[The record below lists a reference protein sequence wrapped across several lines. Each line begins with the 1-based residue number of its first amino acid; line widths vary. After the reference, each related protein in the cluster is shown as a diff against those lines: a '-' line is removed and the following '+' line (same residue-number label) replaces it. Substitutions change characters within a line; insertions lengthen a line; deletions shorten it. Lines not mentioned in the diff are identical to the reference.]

1 MRAVMG
7 FLDRLAADDSG
18 ATMVEY
24 TILMGLLTAVALA
37 TLVIAVLPKIT
48 AIWNRVNSAM
58 TNAAA
63 GS

>member
-1 MRAVMG
+1 MRAVTG

-24 TILMGLLTAVALA
+24 TILMGLLTTVALV
-37 TLVIAVLPKIT
+37 TLVLFVAPNIRT
-48 AIWNRVNSAM
+48 IWGKVDAAM
-58 TNAAA
+58 ANAAA